1 MQLKNK
7 KTHKNTTKNKNNQ
20 TNKQNMTNKLCIQLC
35 FFTLSVTQTYGNE
48 SFANK
53 IKSEGSKQ
61 QLFIM

>member
-1 MQLKNK
+1 MQLKK
-7 KTHKNTTKNKNNQ
+7 KTKHKNTTKNNQ